1 MFYSLFYIP
10 ESAFKLSSKQ
20 PVDYLSQ
27 LTSSVQLP
35 EPYSLQ
41 TGTVEDIVPSS
52 NPDSPLVSF
61 DVWFDLEEEVANY
74 VVSALAPD
82 KEEFKAINENLKG
95 KHVVLLMT
103 ALHISRSVLL
113 PRQKGFQPEL
123 DLPVL
128 SLLLYI

>member
-1 MFYSLFYIP
+1 MFKPLFYIP

-27 LTSSVQLP
+27 LTGSVQLP

-61 DVWFDLEEEVANY
+61 DVWSDLQEEVANY
-74 VVSALAPD
+74 VVSALTPD
-82 KEEFKAINENLKG
+82 KEEFKAINENLNG

-103 ALHISRSVLL
+103 ALHISR
-113 PRQKGFQPEL
+113 
-123 DLPVL
+123 
-128 SLLLYI
+128 

>member
-1 MFYSLFYIP
+1 MFYSLFCIP
-10 ESAFKLSSKQ
+10 VSAFKLSSKQ

-61 DVWFDLEEEVANY
+61 DVWSDLEEEVANY
-74 VVSALAPD
+74 VVSALTPD
-82 KEEFKAINENLKG
+82 KEEFKAINENLNG
-95 KHVVLLMT
+95 KHVGLLIT
-103 ALHISRSVLL
+103 ALHMSW
-113 PRQKGFQPEL
+113 
-123 DLPVL
+123 
-128 SLLLYI
+128 